1 MNDTYRLICLFIF
14 LQSQFFLNAGN
25 KLCII
30 SGKIENPVSDS
41 IFLKTDNSQ
50 IIAACKLNKDNG
62 FKMKVKIE
70 EGYYRI
76 GDNNEH
82 TQLFLSPGFN
92 LNLNID
98 TKLFDESIQYKGKG
112 SSENNYLAKSYL
124 LDEGFGKLKSYSY
137 YAKLEEKDFLKLSDS
152 LLRVELDFLD
162 TYKKSMLLRFYDF
175 QKMKIEYSYMTKL
188 NNYESMHKMLTNN
201 KEFVVSSGFPDPF
214 KDIYLNKAEWVSAYE
229 YSNAVEA
236 YLWKL
241 ASKDLKE
248 KRESNYY
255 LAFYKN
261 MDVLIKLPNL
271 KEKFA
276 FSVGRNNLIYA
287 KDLDLVYENTV
298 SNITDTSK
306 MEVVTSIYKRLKALQ
321 DGTLIPEFNFADLSG
336 KVVKLS
342 DFKGRYVYIDI
353 WATWCGPCM
362 YEMPYLRKLEDT
374 LSNRDIVF
382 VSICKDDYKQNWER
396 SIKNS
401 QSKSI
406 QLFAEDGND
415 KFFKDFIV
423 NSIPRCILIDKDG
436 KIINSNAKRP
446 SDPALLS
453 QLELLLK

>member
-1 MNDTYRLICLFIF
+1 MNFTFRLLFLLLF
-14 LQSQFFLNAGN
+14 LQTQFVLFAGN
-25 KLCII
+25 KLCVI
-30 SGKIENPVSDS
+30 SGKIDNPVSDS
-41 IFLKTDNSQ
+41 LFLKTDDSK

-62 FKMKVKIE
+62 FKMKVEIE

-82 TQLFLSPGFN
+82 TELFLSPGFN
-92 LNLNID
+92 LHLTID

-124 LDEGFGKLKSYSY
+124 LDEGFGKLRSYSY

-152 LLRVELDFLD
+152 LLKVELDFLGN
-162 TYKKSMLLRFYDF
+162 YKKSMLPRFYDF
-175 QKMKIEYSYMTKL
+175 QKMKIEYSYRTKL
-188 NNYESMHKMLTNN
+188 NNYESMHMMLTNN
-201 KEFVVSSGFPDPF
+201 MEFVVSSSFPDPF
-214 KDIYLNKAEWVSAYE
+214 KDIDLNKAEWVSAFE
-229 YSNAVEA
+229 YTNAVEA
-236 YLWKL
+236 YLWEL

-248 KRESNYY
+248 KKASNYY
-255 LAFYKN
+255 LAFYNN
-261 MDVLIKLPNL
+261 MEALIKLPYL

-276 FSVGRNNLIYA
+276 FSIGRNNLIYA
-287 KDLDLVYENTV
+287 KDLDLVYEKTV
-298 SNITDTSK
+298 SNITDTLK
-306 MEVVTSIYKRLKALQ
+306 LGLVKSIYQRLKALQ
-321 DGTLIPEFNFADLSG
+321 DGTLIPEFSFSDLNG
-336 KVVKLS
+336 EMVKLS

-374 LSNRDIVF
+374 LANKNIAF

-396 SIKNS
+396 SIKKS
-401 QSKSI
+401 GSKSV
-406 QLFAEDGND
+406 QLFAEEGND

-423 NSIPRCILIDKDG
+423 NSIPRFILIDKDG